1 MDEFLVETTPEMAI
15 EVGELME
22 ESYTH
27 TGVLLNQWYQ
37 ANIEKYSGGEQLNI
51 LPDFAGGYAIG
62 QSYYD
67 CH

>member
-1 MDEFLVETTPEMAI
+1 MAI

>member
-1 MDEFLVETTPEMAI
+1 MDEFLVETTPELAK
-15 EVGELME
+15 EVGEMME
-22 ESYTH
+22 ESYTY
-27 TGVLLNQWYQ
+27 TGVTLNQWYKD
-37 ANIEKYSGGEQLNI
+37 NIDKYSGGDSLDI